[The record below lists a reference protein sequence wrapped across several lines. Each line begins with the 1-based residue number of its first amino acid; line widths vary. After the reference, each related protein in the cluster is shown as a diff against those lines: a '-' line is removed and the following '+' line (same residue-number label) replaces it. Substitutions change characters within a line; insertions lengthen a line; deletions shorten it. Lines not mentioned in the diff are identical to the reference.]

1 MIVVTGG
8 NGAFGRQVVEQLL
21 ARIPASGLV
30 VSVREPAAA
39 AALTARGI
47 EVRRGDF
54 NDPASLTD
62 AFAGAETVLIN
73 ATNYGTG
80 PRVRAAQQAAAI
92 RAAVTVGADRVVAT
106 TWQDLDNC
114 PLELASD
121 FPATERLITRAGPAW
136 TILRLCYGMAA
147 SLARDVA
154 SAVATGNLAAPAGDA
169 RATPAAVTDLAEA
182 TANVLVEA
190 GHDGHTYELTGP
202 IAVSW
207 TDLAALATTLGG
219 RKIRYRRVTGDEFR
233 DQVVA
238 LGFPPSLVGML
249 LQYYAAFR
257 AGWAGSPSTD
267 LSRLL
272 GRPAVESL
280 DAVRHAVAEQFSP

>member
-1 MIVVTGG
+1 MIVITGG

-39 AALTARGI
+39 AALMARGI
-47 EVRRGDF
+47 EVRSGDF

-73 ATNYGTG
+73 ATNYGTA
-80 PRVRAAQQAAAI
+80 PLVRSAQQAAAV
-92 RAAVTVGADRVVAT
+92 RAAVTVGAKRIVAT

-121 FPATERLITRAGPAW
+121 FPATETLITRAGPAW

-154 SAVATGNLAAPAGDA
+154 SAVTSGNLAAPAGDA

-182 TANVLVEA
+182 TANALVEA

-202 IAVSW
+202 TAVSW

-219 RKIRYRRVTGDEFR
+219 REIGYRRVADDEFR

-249 LQYYAAFR
+249 LDYYAAFR
-257 AGWAGSPSTD
+257 AGWANSPSTD